1 MSPIRK
7 VQLKLFFRKW
17 QLRLCVVLLFVVGLA
32 FLFKYFL
39 IEPYGIWRK
48 VFAKGGETIPNYIK
62 ACRHINES
70 VFAIDRIRYYCL
82 VSVAITI
89 SIFLFI
95 LVIRFAVRKIN
106 GRRHRALCNCKKT
119 MSVVSDAPIK
129 ISAEDEFSRGAYVRM
144 LSTLIMS
151 SSHEREARYIGIY
164 APWGDGKTSVRFL
177 LEERICSDY
186 GKESVI
192 IVDFSPWQY
201 PESAD
206 IRMLFF
212 ERLAV
217 AVAKARCDD
226 VSKMSSLVARY
237 FAMTRLN
244 RTVGPLHDVIDWLRK
259 LFVFGVFSEESL
271 TDDFRELLSSMKKKV
286 VVVIDDLDRLSKE
299 ETCRVIRFLK
309 ANGDLPNITY
319 LILADEDYLANAVA
333 GLVARP
339 DKTEIEC
346 GREYLKKVIPLRCP
360 LPPINGNRLLM
371 NFKHRLVSLL
381 CDYDLE
387 SENPKETCDWLLLPY
402 MGNTRVVKQL
412 LNTFSIKLAT
422 YKWQVGGRKYL
433 NVHIGDLLALTV
445 IEVCEPDLHA
455 KLWDGYMGLLQDSW
469 RYSGSD
475 KGLSEQWMEEHFF
488 RHVKG
493 KRDVVERFLSE
504 RLGVAHS
511 GGGYNKDPVTYK
523 LSNPYNQELMLH
535 YRLASAASFQHYFL
549 IEEEIGRLSQDDVK
563 YFLSEVNAGR
573 IPEGIIHRLDESG
586 MLPQL
591 LYALESEKMLP
602 TKAASDCYMKTLI
615 YMANFPLRNLAMPP
629 EYQNWLFEQ
638 SIYVGIYRCMLF
650 YCRDLSM
657 HVMNEEKIYGEKIER
672 IGEFLLP
679 LLKDSS
685 DVVLTSH
692 LIGHDKKYHEG
703 EMSASRYDAFFSH
716 EEYETLRRMFLGRIE
731 NFQREGRLVGHVEF
745 FDLFRSWRILLRE
758 YNEPVL
764 NNKFKLACLSM
775 TRDVQAINQMI
786 LFFCDDNRLSDIH
799 SRLIVA
805 IQLDSL
811 TDAFGEKGIKSI
823 VSTLKSAQYLP
834 EYTYKALVS
843 LRWALEQKAA
853 NKPYGKEEQMEALK
867 GLYESEKI
875 KAEMAAKVIKKEF
888 VNE

>member
-1 MSPIRK
+1 MSPISK
-7 VQLKLFFRKW
+7 VKLKLLLRKW
-17 QLRLCVVLLFVVGLA
+17 QLQLCGVLLFVVGLA
-32 FLFKYFL
+32 FLLKYVL

-48 VFAKGGETIPNYIK
+48 VFAKGCEKIPDLINV
-62 ACRHINES
+62 CRHVKES
-70 VFAIDRIRYYCL
+70 VSAISGIGFYCL
-82 VSVAITI
+82 VLVAII
-89 SIFLFI
+89 ASLFLLLLLIGF
-95 LVIRFAVRKIN
+95 VVRKVK
-106 GRRHRALCNCKKT
+106 GGHGDTCNCDKP

-129 ISAEDEFSRGAYVRM
+129 TLAEDEFSRGAYVRM

-151 SSHEREARYIGIY
+151 SPNEQEARYIGIY

-177 LEERICSDY
+177 LEERIRSDY
-186 GKESVI
+186 GENSAI

-201 PESAD
+201 PESVD

-212 ERLAV
+212 ERLAN
-217 AVAKARCDD
+217 AVAKAGCDD
-226 VSKMSSLVARY
+226 VSKMSSLVAKH
-237 FAMTRLN
+237 FAMTRIN
-244 RTVGPLHDVIDWLRK
+244 RSVGPLHDVIDWLRK
-259 LFVFGVFSEESL
+259 MFVFGVFSEESL
-271 TDDFRELLSSMKKKV
+271 TADFRELLSAMEKKV
-286 VVVIDDLDRLSKE
+286 VVVVDDLDRLSKE

-319 LILADEDYLANAVA
+319 LILADEAYLANAVA
-333 GLVARP
+333 GLVARS

-346 GREYLKKVIPLRCP
+346 GREYLKKIIPLRCP
-360 LPPINGNRLLM
+360 LPPINGNRLLT
-371 NFKHRLVSLL
+371 NFKQRLASLL
-381 CDYDLE
+381 SDYDLE
-387 SENPKETCDWLLLPY
+387 AENPKEICDWLLLPY
-402 MGNTRVVKQL
+402 MDNTRVAKQL
-412 LNTFSIKLAT
+412 LNAFSIKLAT
-422 YKWQVGGRKYL
+422 YKRQVGGRKYL

-455 KLWDGYMGLLQDSW
+455 KLWDGYMGLLHDSW
-469 RYSGSD
+469 RYFGSD
-475 KGLSEQWMEEHFF
+475 KGLSEQWMEDHFF
-488 RHVKG
+488 CHAKE
-493 KRDVVERFLSE
+493 KRDLVERFLSE
-504 RLGVAHS
+504 CLGVAHS
-511 GGGYNKDPVTYK
+511 GGSYNNDPVTYK
-523 LSNPYNQELMLH
+523 LDKPRDPELMLH

-602 TKAASDCYMKTLI
+602 TKAASDCYIKTLI
-615 YMANFPLRNLAMPP
+615 YMANLPLRNLAMPP
-629 EYQNWLFEQ
+629 EYQNRLFEQ

-672 IGEFLLP
+672 IGELLLP

-692 LIGHDKKYHEG
+692 LIGHDKEYHES
-703 EMSASRYDAFFSH
+703 ETSVSRYDAFFSH

-745 FDLFRSWRILLRE
+745 RDLFCRWRVLLQE
-758 YNEPVL
+758 YNESVL
-764 NNKFKLACLSM
+764 NNKFKVACSSM

-786 LFFCDDNRLSDIH
+786 LFFCDDIRLSDIH

-811 TDAFGEKGIKSI
+811 TDAFGKKGVKSI
-823 VSTLKSAQYLP
+823 VSTLESAQHLP

-843 LRWALEQKAA
+843 LRWALKQKAA
-853 NKPYGKEEQMEALK
+853 NKPYGKDEQMGALK
-867 GLYESEKI
+867 DLYESEKS
-875 KAEMAAKVIKKEF
+875 KAEMAAKVIKKET
-888 VNE
+888 VK

>member
-1 MSPIRK
+1 MDSIRHIRN
-7 VQLKLFFRKW
+7 KLF
-17 QLRLCVVLLFVVGLA
+17 LRRALSFSCVALLFLVGGALLWKYCLTEAYVVW
-32 FLFKYFL
+32 
-39 IEPYGIWRK
+39 EPMI
-48 VFAKGGETIPNYIK
+48 IYIK
-62 ACRHINES
+62 NISLGWWLLAVALLSAWKGLRYTFVEDSSCRSNNDKEIL
-70 VFAIDRIRYYCL
+70 AI
-82 VSVAITI
+82 
-89 SIFLFI
+89 
-95 LVIRFAVRKIN
+95 
-106 GRRHRALCNCKKT
+106 
-119 MSVVSDAPIK
+119 SDAPIK
-129 ISAEDEFSRGAYVRM
+129 TLAEDEFSRGAYVRM

-151 SSHEREARYIGIY
+151 SPNEREARYIGIY

-177 LEERICSDY
+177 LEERIRSDY
-186 GKESVI
+186 GEDSAI

-212 ERLAV
+212 ERLAN
-217 AVAKARCDD
+217 AVANAGCDD
-226 VSKMSSLVARY
+226 VSKMSSLVAKY
-237 FAMTRLN
+237 FAMTRIN
-244 RTVGPLHDVIDWLRK
+244 RSVGPLHDVIDWLRK

-271 TDDFRELLSSMKKKV
+271 TADFRGLLSTMEKKV
-286 VVVIDDLDRLSKE
+286 VVVVDDLDRLSKE

-319 LILADEDYLANAVA
+319 LILADEAYLANAVA
-333 GLVARP
+333 GLVARS

-346 GREYLKKVIPLRCP
+346 GREYLKKIIPLCCP
-360 LPPINGNRLLM
+360 LPPINGNRLLT
-371 NFKHRLVSLL
+371 NFKQRLTALL
-381 CDYDLE
+381 GDYDLE
-387 SENPKETCDWLLLPY
+387 AENPKDACDWLLLPY
-402 MGNTRVVKQL
+402 MNNTRVAKQL

-422 YKWQVGGRKYL
+422 YKRQVGGRKYL
-433 NVHIGDLLALTV
+433 NIHIGDLLALTV
-445 IEVCEPDLHA
+445 IEVCEPGLHA

-469 RYSGSD
+469 RYFGSN
-475 KGLSEQWMEEHFF
+475 KGLSEQWMEDHFF
-488 RHVKG
+488 CYAKG
-493 KRDVVERFLSE
+493 KRDLVERFLRE
-504 RLGVAHS
+504 CLGVKHS
-511 GGGYNKDPVTYK
+511 GGGMYDKEPVTYK
-523 LSNPYNQELMLH
+523 LDKPYDQELMLH

-549 IEEEIGRLSQDDVK
+549 LEEEIGRLSQNDVK
-563 YFLSEVNAGR
+563 DFLSEITAGR
-573 IPEGIIHRLDESG
+573 MPEGIIRRLDESG

-591 LYALESEKMLP
+591 LYALESEKKLP
-602 TKAASDCYMKTLI
+602 TKEASDCYIKTLI
-615 YMANFPLRNLAMPP
+615 YMANLPLRNLAMPP

-703 EMSASRYDAFFSH
+703 ETSASRYDAFFSH

-745 FDLFRSWRILLRE
+745 FDLFRCWRILLRE

-764 NNKFKLACLSM
+764 NNKFKLACSSM

-823 VSTLKSAQYLP
+823 VSTLKSAQSLP

-875 KAEMAAKVIKKEF
+875 KAEMAAKVIKKET
-888 VNE
+888 VK

>member
-1 MSPIRK
+1 MDSIRHIRN
-7 VQLKLFFRKW
+7 KLFFRRT
-17 QLRLCVVLLFVVGLA
+17 LSFSCAALLFLVGGALLWKYCLTEAYVVW
-32 FLFKYFL
+32 
-39 IEPYGIWRK
+39 EPMI
-48 VFAKGGETIPNYIK
+48 TYIK
-62 ACRHINES
+62 NLSLGWWLLAVALLSAWKGLRYKFVEDRSCRTNKDKEIL
-70 VFAIDRIRYYCL
+70 AI
-82 VSVAITI
+82 
-89 SIFLFI
+89 
-95 LVIRFAVRKIN
+95 
-106 GRRHRALCNCKKT
+106 
-119 MSVVSDAPIK
+119 SDAPIK
-129 ISAEDEFSRGAYVRM
+129 TSAEDEFSRGAYVRM

-151 SSHEREARYIGIY
+151 SPNEREARYIGIY

-177 LEERICSDY
+177 LEERIRTDY
-186 GKESVI
+186 GENNAI

-212 ERLAV
+212 ERLAT
-217 AVAKARCDD
+217 AVAKAGCDD
-226 VSKMSSLVARY
+226 VSKMSSLVAKY
-237 FAMTRLN
+237 FVMTRIN
-244 RTVGPLHDVIDWLRK
+244 RSVGPLHDVIDWLRK
-259 LFVFGVFSEESL
+259 MFVFGVFSEESL
-271 TDDFRELLSSMKKKV
+271 TADFRELLSAMEKKV
-286 VVVIDDLDRLSKE
+286 VVVVDDLDRLSKE

-319 LILADEDYLANAVA
+319 LILADEAYLANAVA
-333 GLVARP
+333 GLVARS
-339 DKTEIEC
+339 DRTEIEC
-346 GREYLKKVIPLRCP
+346 GREYLKKIIPLCCP
-360 LPPINGNRLLM
+360 LPPINGNRLLT
-371 NFKHRLVSLL
+371 NFKQRLTALL
-381 CDYDLE
+381 DDYDLE
-387 SENPKETCDWLLLPY
+387 AENPKDACDWLLLPY
-402 MGNTRVVKQL
+402 MNNTRVAKQL

-422 YKWQVGGRKYL
+422 YKRQVGGRKYL
-433 NVHIGDLLALTV
+433 NIHIGDLLALTV

-469 RYSGSD
+469 RYFGSN
-475 KGLSEQWMEEHFF
+475 KGLSEQWMEDHFF
-488 RHVKG
+488 CYAKG
-493 KRDVVERFLSE
+493 KRDLVERFLSE

-615 YMANFPLRNLAMPP
+615 YMANLPLRNLAMPP
-629 EYQNWLFEQ
+629 EYQNGFFEQ
-638 SIYVGIYRCMLF
+638 SIYVGIYRCLLF
-650 YCRDLSM
+650 YCKDVNT
-657 HVMNEEKIYGEKIER
+657 HVMNEKEIYGAKIER
-672 IGEFLLP
+672 IGELLLP

-692 LIGHDKKYHEG
+692 LIGHDKEYHES
-703 EMSASRYDAFFSH
+703 ESSLSWYDAFFSH
-716 EEYETLRRMFLGRIE
+716 EEYETLRRLYLDRIE
-731 NFQREGRLVGHVEF
+731 SFQREGRLVVHVEF
-745 FDLFRSWRILLRE
+745 FDLFRRWRILLRE
-758 YNEPVL
+758 YDEPVL
-764 NNKFKLACLSM
+764 NNKFNLACLPM

-786 LFFCDDNRLSDIH
+786 LFFCDDNRLSGIH

-811 TDAFGEKGIKSI
+811 TDAFGEKGVESI
-823 VSTLKSAQYLP
+823 ASTLESAQYLP

-853 NKPYGKEEQMEALK
+853 NKPYGKEEQMGALK
-867 GLYESEKI
+867 DLYESEKI
-875 KAEMAAKVIKKEF
+875 KAEMTAKIKKET
-888 VNE
+888 VK

>member
-7 VQLKLFFRKW
+7 VKLKLLLRKW
-17 QLRLCVVLLFVVGLA
+17 QLRLCGVLLFVVGLA
-32 FLFKYFL
+32 FLLKYVL

-48 VFAKGGETIPNYIK
+48 VFAKGCEKIPDLINV
-62 ACRHINES
+62 CRYVKES
-70 VFAIDRIRYYCL
+70 VSAISGIGFYCL
-82 VSVAITI
+82 VSVAII
-89 SIFLFI
+89 ASLFLLLLLIGF
-95 LVIRFAVRKIN
+95 VVRKVK
-106 GRRHRALCNCKKT
+106 GGHGDACNCDKP

-129 ISAEDEFSRGAYVRM
+129 TLAEDEFSRGAYVRM
-144 LSTLIMS
+144 LGALIMS
-151 SSHEREARYIGIY
+151 SPNEQEARYIGIY

-177 LEERICSDY
+177 LEERIRSDY
-186 GKESVI
+186 GENSAI

-212 ERLAV
+212 ERLAN
-217 AVAKARCDD
+217 AVAKAGCDD
-226 VSKMSSLVARY
+226 VSKMSSLVAKY
-237 FAMTRLN
+237 FAMTRIN
-244 RTVGPLHDVIDWLRK
+244 RSVGPLHDVIDWLRK

-271 TDDFRELLSSMKKKV
+271 TADFRELLSAMEKKV
-286 VVVIDDLDRLSKE
+286 VVVVDDLDRLSKE

-319 LILADEDYLANAVA
+319 LILADEAYLANAVA
-333 GLVARP
+333 GLVARS

-346 GREYLKKVIPLRCP
+346 GREYLKKIIPLRCP
-360 LPPINGNRLLM
+360 LPPINGNRLLT
-371 NFKHRLVSLL
+371 NFKQRLASLL
-381 CDYDLE
+381 YDYDLE
-387 SENPKETCDWLLLPY
+387 AENPKETCDWLLLPY
-402 MGNTRVVKQL
+402 MDNTRVAKQL
-412 LNTFSIKLAT
+412 LNAFSIKLAT
-422 YKWQVGGRKYL
+422 YKRQVGGRKYL

-469 RYSGSD
+469 RYFGSD
-475 KGLSEQWMEEHFF
+475 KGLSEQWMEDHFF
-488 RHVKG
+488 CHAKG
-493 KRDVVERFLSE
+493 KRDLVERFLSE
-504 RLGVAHS
+504 CLGVAHS

-523 LSNPYNQELMLH
+523 LGNPYNQELMLH

-563 YFLSEVNAGR
+563 DFLSEVNAGR
-573 IPEGIIHRLDESG
+573 IPEGIIRRLDESG

-602 TKAASDCYMKTLI
+602 TKVASDCYIKTLI
-615 YMANFPLRNLAMPP
+615 YMANLPLRNSTMPP

-638 SIYVGIYRCMLF
+638 SIYVGIYRCLLF
-650 YCRDLSM
+650 YCQDIKM
-657 HVMNEEKIYGEKIER
+657 HIMREENIYGEGVKR
-672 IGEFLLP
+672 VGGMLLP
-679 LLKDSS
+679 LLKDNF
-685 DVVLTSH
+685 DVVLTAH
-692 LIGHDKKYHEG
+692 LLGHDAEYHNKEVV
-703 EMSASRYDAFFSH
+703 ESSCDSLFSH
-716 EEYETLRRMFLGRIE
+716 EEYESLCRLYLDRIE
-731 NFQREGRLVGHVEF
+731 RFQREGRLVGHAEF
-745 FDLFRSWRILLRE
+745 FNLFRCWRILLRE

-764 NNKFKLACLSM
+764 NNKFKLACSSM

-811 TDAFGEKGIKSI
+811 TDAFGEKGVESI
-823 VSTLKSAQYLP
+823 TSTLESAQYLP

-853 NKPYGKEEQMEALK
+853 NKPYGKEEQMGALK

-875 KAEMAAKVIKKEF
+875 KAEMAAKITKET
-888 VNE
+888 VK